1 MKKLLLFSVM
11 ALSVWMCALAGIE
24 EKMSASTQL
33 FIAER
38 DGKITL
44 DVKLPGPPAFS
55 RPPMLRQQP
64 VDRYIAA
71 AERVGGIEM
80 VGAFIHI
87 DPNRTSKLEN
97 MGVIVQER
105 FKTFVVA
112 MIPVDKLERVAELSE
127 VSMVNVASKVQLR
140 TNQARYYTNTD
151 DVLNYSND
159 AILAGLPQAFKG
171 TGVVVGVID
180 DGIDFQHTMFK
191 DASGNWRV
199 KRAYIARG
207 SGSFN
212 TYTSITSSSPTTDD
226 SGESHGTHTSSTAG
240 GSDITYSGTT
250 YGGMA
255 PESQLVLVG
264 CGSYLYN
271 TNLAMGIRYVFD
283 YADSQNMPAVC
294 SLSLGS
300 HFGPHDGTGELAEV
314 HAQYAGTH
322 ANHIIVYAAGNEAG
336 FGSSY
341 GYVHAEGNA
350 SSSTPFSTVM
360 NGYGSSS
367 KNSTYYGYDVFYART
382 SGRQVAC
389 RLHVVNTSTNQVM
402 WTSSAITSTTSSV
415 SGLSTYFSGSCQVT
429 ISRDSYSNKY
439 YVQLYTNLSKKSSYS
454 SSNYALAISVY
465 PTSGSCYI
473 DAWDVNGYN
482 YFANYSRTIGDYT
495 FVSGSD
501 DASVGDEAA
510 DDNVIS
516 VGAYAS
522 KRQVTDYRGTSHTLS
537 EYTVGDIAYFSS
549 YQTAGHGA
557 TGVAKPDI
565 CAPGATI
572 VAGVNH
578 YDSNFLNN
586 GLSTYGYYCVSN
598 NGTSS
603 LGNLDGTSMATP
615 CAAGIIGLYLQAA
628 KYAGKTL
635 NTEGIRDVFANTA
648 IHDSYTTKVNFG
660 RYGKID
666 ALAGIKYILGSTPM
680 PTPELTVDP
689 TSLTFAANTGETVTK
704 TFTVTGTNLTGN
716 VNVAV
721 SGNYYSVTPTT
732 ITPAQAT
739 AGATVTVTYAPSA
752 AGTHTGTVTL
762 TSAGADN
769 KTVSLNGTATAVPA
783 INVNPTALTFNTTVG
798 TPVTQTINVQG
809 SNLTATVYV
818 TVSGTGFTVDKTN
831 ITRTT
836 ANNGTTVTVTYNP
849 TAVGTHTGTV
859 TFTSSGAETQ
869 TVTLNGTAVGV
880 PTITA
885 SPTTLS
891 FNTTVG
897 EPVTQTF
904 TVTGADLTGNVS
916 LAVQGTGFTI
926 DKTSITRNQATNGS
940 TVTVTYNP
948 TAAGNHT
955 GTVTLTST
963 GAQTVTVSL
972 NGTATAIPAL
982 TADPT
987 TLNMVTLVGTPVTQT
1002 FTVTGTNL
1010 TNNVALAVQGT
1021 GFTIDKTS
1029 ITRTQATSGSTVT
1042 VTYSPTAFGIHTGTV
1057 TITSAGAEPV
1067 TVTLNGQADL
1077 VKFAPVMLPAN
1088 EEFIDLT
1095 QFRADW
1101 TDETP
1106 AQNVAS
1112 YTLEVTPKP
1121 VEPEIPEVQELA
1133 NIDFSNVTAVVDGD
1147 QLPNQISNYAQYVP
1161 AGWTVNTYLWVNDGY
1176 VISGQNGSF
1185 VSPTYDLTGYDKVT
1199 VVLDTYSYYASYY
1212 GTASI
1217 SVSTSQ
1223 ASQNLTLAT
1232 DDFRTYTIVLD
1243 CADSDRVTIAGTAYY
1258 FALRSIQIYAGDLT
1272 AATASLMANETG
1284 GPDYRLITGI
1294 TPDKFYTV
1302 ENLTAEGTFLY
1313 HVKAL
1318 YLDGT
1323 ESDWSNVEEV
1333 TLYQKSHGF
1342 DVGDVNHDGV
1352 INIKDVT
1359 DLIDALLGTS
1369 TVCEIC
1375 ADVKADGTINIA
1387 DVTALIDLL
1396 LESPTQSIKSRT
1408 PLGFERPGDRLIL
1421 AF

>member
-1 MKKLLLFSVM
+1 MRKLLMFSMM

-38 DGKITL
+38 DGKISL
-44 DVKLPGPPAFS
+44 DVKLPGPPKFS

-71 AERVGGIEM
+71 AERVNGVDM
-80 VGAFIHI
+80 VSCFIHI
-87 DPNRTSKLEN
+87 NPNRTSKIES

-105 FKTFVVA
+105 FNEFITA
-112 MIPVDKLERVAELSE
+112 MIPVDKIERIAEVPEVLEIKVAHK
-127 VSMVNVASKVQLR
+127 MHLR

-151 DVLNYSND
+151 DVINYSND
-159 AILAGLPQAFKG
+159 AVLAGLPQAFKG
-171 TGVVVGVID
+171 TGVVVGVVD
-180 DGIDFQHTMFK
+180 TGIDFQHAMFK
-191 DASGNWRV
+191 DANGNTRI
-199 KRAYIARG
+199 KKAYA
-207 SGSFN
+207 SNSEVN
-212 TYTSITSSSPTTDD
+212 VNSATTDY
-226 SGESHGTHTSSTAG
+226 SGETHGTHTSSIAG
-240 GSDITYSGTT
+240 GSNLVHNGTT

-255 PESQLVLVG
+255 PESDLVLVG
-264 CGSYLYN
+264 CGQNLYN
-271 TNLAMGIRYVFD
+271 TYITNGIKRVFD
-283 YADSQNMPAVC
+283 YADSQNKPAVC

-300 HFGPHDGTGELAEV
+300 HMGPHDGTGEFASL
-314 HAQYAGTH
+314 HAQYGGTH
-322 ANHIIVYAAGNEAG
+322 ANHIIVYASGNEAG
-336 FGSSY
+336 YGSSY

-350 SSSTPFSTVM
+350 SSAAPFSTVL
-360 NGYGSSS
+360 NGYGSYS
-367 KNSTYYGYDVFYART
+367 KNSSYYGNDVFYART

-389 RLHVVNTSTNQVM
+389 KLHVVNTSTNTVT
-402 WTSSAITSTTSSV
+402 WTSNAITSTTSSV

-429 ISRDSYSNKY
+429 ITRDSYSNKY
-439 YVQLYTNLSKKSSYS
+439 YVQLYTNLSKKSGYTN
-454 SSNYALAISVY
+454 SNYALAISVY

-501 DASVGDEAA
+501 NASAGDEAA

-516 VGAYAS
+516 VGAYCS
-522 KRQVTDYRGTSHTLS
+522 KRQVTDKNGTSHTLS

-578 YDSNFLNN
+578 FDTNFLNN
-586 GLSTYGYYCVSN
+586 GESAYGYYCVSS

-615 CAAGIIGLYLQAA
+615 CAAGIIALYLQAA
-628 KYAGKTL
+628 KYVGKTL
-635 NTEGIRDVFANTA
+635 NTEGIRDVFANSA
-648 IHDSYTTKVNFG
+648 IHDNYTNKANFG
-660 RYGKID
+660 LYGKID
-666 ALAGIKYILGSTPM
+666 ALAGVKYILGSTPL
-680 PTPELTVDP
+680 PTPTLTVNP
-689 TSLTFAANTGETVTK
+689 ASLSFTANTGQTVTK
-704 TFTVTGTNLTGN
+704 TFTVSGTDLTGN
-716 VNVAV
+716 VNVSV

-732 ITPAQAT
+732 ITPAQAA
-739 AGATVTVTYAPSA
+739 AGVTVTVTYAPSA

-769 KTVSLNGTATAVPA
+769 KTVALTGTATAVPT

-809 SNLTATVYV
+809 TNLTSTVYV
-818 TVSGTGFTVDKTN
+818 AVSGTGFTVDKTN
-831 ITRTT
+831 ITRTN
-836 ANNGTTVTVTYNP
+836 ANNGTTVTVTYSP
-849 TAVGTHTGTV
+849 TAVGNHTGTV
-859 TFTSSGAETQ
+859 TFTSNGAETK

-955 GTVTLTST
+955 GTITLTSA

-972 NGTATAIPAL
+972 NGTATTIPAL

-987 TLNMVTLVGTPVTQT
+987 TLNMVTTVGTPLTQT

-1010 TNNVALAVQGT
+1010 TNNVSLAVQGT

-1029 ITRTQATSGSTVT
+1029 IPRNQATNGSIVT
-1042 VTYSPTAFGIHTGTV
+1042 VTYNPTTFGIHTGTV
-1057 TITSAGAEPV
+1057 TITSNGAQPV

-1077 VKFAPVMLPAN
+1077 VKFAPVMLPAI
-1088 EEFIDLT
+1088 EEYIDLT

-1112 YTLEVTPKP
+1112 YTLEVNPKP
-1121 VEPEIPEVQELA
+1121 VAPPAELIASLSGTQFSGEQYYAVTLTYPWAGTNTRGHNNEIIYFR
-1133 NIDFSNVTAVVDGD
+1133 NNYDG
-1147 QLPNQISNYAQYVP
+1147 
-1161 AGWTVNTYLWVNDGY
+1161 
-1176 VISGQNGSF
+1176 NGS
-1185 VSPTYDLTGYDKVT
+1185 
-1199 VVLDTYSYYASYY
+1199 Y
-1212 GTASI
+1212 GNI
-1217 SVSTSQ
+1217 
-1223 ASQNLTLAT
+1223 
-1232 DDFRTYTIVLD
+1232 TYTIPAGYENATFTMKITSGTSATEAVGNLTV
-1243 CADSDRVTIAGTAYY
+1243 ATPQTAGVTHY
-1258 FALRSIQIYAGDLT
+1258 FNPSETYAWVV
-1272 AATASLMANETG
+1272 TASSGEKITITTPDAQYSPDIALIEVYSGDATTMMPATETSDA
-1284 GPDYRLITGI
+1284 DYRLITDI
-1294 TPDKFYTV
+1294 IDKFYTV
-1302 ENLTAEGTFLY
+1302 ENLTAGGTFLY
-1313 HVKAL
+1313 RVKAL

-1323 ESDWSNVEEV
+1323 ESDWSNIEEV
-1333 TLYQKSHGF
+1333 TLFQQSHGF
-1342 DVGDVNHDGV
+1342 DVGDVNHDGA

-1359 DLIDALLGTS
+1359 DLIDALLDNG

-1375 ADVKADGTINIA
+1375 ADVKADGAINIA

-1396 LESPTQSIKSRT
+1396 LDSPSKSIKSRK
-1408 PLGFERPGDRLIL
+1408 PFGFECPSDRLLL